1 MRKVIYDND
10 SISIDS
16 GFFLGR
22 GVFETILVKETPI
35 FLEEHIKRIN
45 KSIIELD
52 LGGLIVI
59 EDVIN
64 FINQHNIKNKALKIT
79 VTEKNLIYSIREIK
93 YKDND
98 YQQGF
103 KVGISKVLRNSTS
116 RIVGFKTLNY
126 LENII
131 EYELCQRNG
140 FKESIFFNEQGN
152 LCEGCTSNIFIIKDK
167 IIYTPSIKCGLLP
180 GIVRQWVINNFD
192 VVEKKITKEEL
203 LNSDEVFLT
212 NSLVGVIKVSNI
224 ENKLFNSEIIEKIKE
239 QYDKGINGG
248 EKHE

>member
-16 GFFLGR
+16 GFFFGR

-239 QYDKGINGG
+239 QYDKAINGG

>member
-16 GFFLGR
+16 GIFFGR
-22 GVFETILVKETPI
+22 GIFETILVKKTPI
-35 FLEEHIKRIN
+35 FLEEHIKRLN
-45 KSIIELD
+45 KSIVELE
-52 LGGLIVI
+52 LGESIVI
-59 EDVIN
+59 EDVID
-64 FINQHNIKNKALKIT
+64 FINKHNIKNKALKIT
-79 VTEKNLIYSIREIK
+79 VTDKNLIYSIREIK

-98 YQQGF
+98 YQEGF

-131 EYELCQRNG
+131 EYEVCQRKELN
-140 FKESIFFNEQGN
+140 ESIFFNEQGN
-152 LCEGCTSNIFIIKDK
+152 LCEGCTTNIFIIKDK

-192 VVEKKITKEEL
+192 VIEKKITKEEL

-239 QYDKGINGG
+239 QYDKAINGG

>member
-16 GFFLGR
+16 GVFFGR

-239 QYDKGINGG
+239 QYDKAINGG

>member
-10 SISIDS
+10 SISIDN
-16 GFFLGR
+16 GVFFGR
-22 GVFETILVKETPI
+22 GVFETILVKATPI
-35 FLEEHIKRIN
+35 FLEEHIKRLN

-52 LGGLIVI
+52 LGELIVI

-79 VTEKNLIYSIREIK
+79 VTEKNLIYSVREIK

-98 YQQGF
+98 YKKGF

-131 EYELCQRNG
+131 EYEVCQKNG
-140 FKESIFFNEQGN
+140 FNEAIFINEKGYI
-152 LCEGCTSNIFIIKDK
+152 CEGCTSNIFMIKDK
-167 IIYTPSIKCGLLP
+167 IIYTPDIRNGLLP
-180 GIVRQWVINNFD
+180 GIIRKWIIDNFEVI
-192 VVEKKITKEEL
+192 EKNITKEEL
-203 LNSDEVFLT
+203 LNSDELFFT
-212 NSLVGVIKVSNI
+212 NSLVGVIKCAKI
-224 ENKLFNSEIIEKIKE
+224 GNKNFNCKITQEIKE
-239 QYDKGINGG
+239 QYEKAINGG
-248 EKHE
+248 AER

>member
-10 SISIDS
+10 SVSIDN
-16 GFFLGR
+16 GVFFGR

-35 FLEEHIKRIN
+35 FLEEHIKRLN

-52 LGGLIVI
+52 LGELITT

-93 YKDND
+93 YKDKD
-98 YQQGF
+98 YEEGF

-140 FKESIFFNEQGN
+140 LKESVFFNEQGN

-167 IIYTPSIKCGLLP
+167 TIYTPSVKCGLLP

-224 ENKLFNSEIIEKIKE
+224 ENKLFKSEIIKKIKE
-239 QYDKGINGG
+239 QYDKAINGG